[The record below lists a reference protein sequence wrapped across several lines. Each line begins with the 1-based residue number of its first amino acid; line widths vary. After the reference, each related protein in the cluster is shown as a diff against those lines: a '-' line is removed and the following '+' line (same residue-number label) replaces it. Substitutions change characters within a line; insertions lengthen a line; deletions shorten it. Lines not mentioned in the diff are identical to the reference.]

1 MHYNTRISRYRWY
14 KIYILDRVNIPVHKN
29 NLILY
34 NISCLAI
41 LVGTTTAG
49 GGAASANWF
58 SIRLSVF
65 VFPSARRRALSSER
79 LIKWAV
85 LRRVWW
91 SKVCRRRV
99 SLWRVP
105 DRSLLFI
112 CSFFFVFIS
121 NSTTLFFRIRR
132 ACDIMWTLWICSAAS
147 RSRGYFITR
156 ANATLPPKSFGLGR
170 HKKLVGTLLEN

>member
-41 LVGTTTAG
+41 LAGTTTAG
-49 GGAASANWF
+49 GGAASTNWF

-65 VFPSARRRALSSER
+65 VFPSARRRALSVWSSEQCYVEFGVR
-79 LIKWAV
+79 KFV
-85 LRRVWW
+85 V
-91 SKVCRRRV
+91 VV
-99 SLWRVP
+99 SHCGACLTGRYC
-105 DRSLLFI
+105 LFVAF
-112 CSFFFVFIS
+112 CFVFIF
-121 NSTTLFFRIRR
+121 NSTTLFFRIKR

-156 ANATLPPKSFGLGR
+156 ANATLPPNPFGLGR
-170 HKKLVGTLLEN
+170 HKKLVCTLL